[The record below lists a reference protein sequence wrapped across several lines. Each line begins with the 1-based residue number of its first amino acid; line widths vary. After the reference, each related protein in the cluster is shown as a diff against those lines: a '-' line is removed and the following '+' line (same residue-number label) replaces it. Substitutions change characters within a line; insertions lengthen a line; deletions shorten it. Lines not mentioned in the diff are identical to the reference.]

1 VEPLTQRTAALRA
14 SDENRVTPYVQNWSL
29 EIQRS
34 LRSNLTLEARYIGSK
49 GTKLLGGI
57 PLNDVNVFENGILE
71 AFNITRQ
78 GGNAKLFDQM
88 LNGLTLNNGT
98 NTALGQGRIDGI
110 TLTGSA
116 ALRGSSL
123 AQGFIA
129 DGDVGQ
135 FANFLNT
142 STTVTGQ
149 GGGLPRNSKLFPENF
164 VVTNPQFLSVR
175 MDSNPGNS
183 TYHAMNLQVTKRLSS
198 GFTNQTSYTWSKT
211 LGEASD
217 DGLAMY
223 LNPRQRSLNKTL
235 VDFHRT
241 HSIRSNGTYELPFGP
256 NRLFLTNGPGWLTRL
271 VEQWQLGGIFTWTSG
286 APLTITAS
294 TSSFTQN
301 VNNTP
306 VLLGNFPKNIGRVT
320 PGKDGATYFPGLQQV
335 TDPASNIVTTEQ
347 GLNLRFSNRAIA
359 DAQGN
364 LILVNPAPG
373 QLGTLG
379 RAWIEGPSHIGLD
392 FNLVKRV
399 RIAESKTFE
408 VRVDVVNILN
418 TPRWNDPILDINN
431 QNFGKLTASDPSGSF
446 QQSDTVTGART
457 FTINARLNF

>member
-1 VEPLTQRTAALRA
+1 A
-14 SDENRVTPYVQNWSL
+14 SHENRVTPYVQNWSL

-57 PLNDVNVFENGILE
+57 ALNDVNIFENGILE

-88 LNGLTLNNGT
+88 LYGIRLNAPPAGQPANPL
-98 NTALGQGRIDGI
+98 LGQGKIDGI

-123 AQGFIA
+123 VQGFIA
-129 DGDVGQ
+129 DGEVGQ
-135 FANFLNT
+135 LANFRNT
-142 STTVTGQ
+142 STTVTSQ
-149 GGGLPRNSKLFPENF
+149 GGGLPRNGKFPENF
-164 VVTNPQFLSVR
+164 IVANPQFLTVR
-175 MDSNPGNS
+175 MDGNPGNS

-217 DGLAMY
+217 DGQATY

-241 HSIRSNGTYELPFGP
+241 HSIRSNGSYELPFGP

-306 VLLGNFPKNIGRVT
+306 VLLGRFPKDIRRVT
-320 PGKDGATYFPGLQQV
+320 PGKDGATYFPGLKQI
-335 TDPASNIVTTEQ
+335 TDPAVQILTTDQ
-347 GLNLRFSNRAIA
+347 ALNTRFSNKAIA
-359 DAQGN
+359 DAQDN

-392 FNLVKRV
+392 FNLVKRI
-399 RIAESKTFE
+399 RLAESKTF
-408 VRVDVVNILN
+408 
-418 TPRWNDPILDINN
+418 
-431 QNFGKLTASDPSGSF
+431 
-446 QQSDTVTGART
+446 
-457 FTINARLNF
+457 